1 MYLCNNSDEGIVNV
15 KSLAGFLEEQSE
27 NMYTGVEM
35 VALLDKE
42 RKGYVSMEEFYAF
55 FDRGVCGIEAE
66 VPEIMKKDQNLVKA
80 IDKHHEKLLK
90 NFKDP

>member
-27 NMYTGVEM
+27 NFYTGVEM

-42 RKGYVSMEEFYAF
+42 KKGYVSMEEFYAF
-55 FDRGVCGIEAE
+55 FDRGVCEIEAE
-66 VPEIMKKDQNLVKA
+66 VPQIMIKD
-80 IDKHHEKLLK
+80 
-90 NFKDP
+90 